1 MEWSISW
8 VAYLTDK
15 KAEKVTCPSLVAP
28 DNQMGFFLF
37 LSTETWFNIV
47 LSNLVLDQN

>member
-28 DNQMGFFLF
+28 DNQMGFF
-37 LSTETWFNIV
+37 SNIV